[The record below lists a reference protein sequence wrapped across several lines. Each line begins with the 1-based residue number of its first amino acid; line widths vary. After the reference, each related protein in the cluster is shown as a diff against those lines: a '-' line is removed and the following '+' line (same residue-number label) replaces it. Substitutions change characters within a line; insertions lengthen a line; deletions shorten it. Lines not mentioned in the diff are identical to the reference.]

1 MTRHIA
7 DHPAPEDASLRLK
20 HFLRIE
26 REEQRHPAVQA
37 LHVCRPASPAE
48 AQLGPILK
56 VLRERDH

>member
-7 DHPAPEDASLRLK
+7 DHPAPEDATLRLR

-37 LHVCRPASPAE
+37 LHVRRPASAAE
-48 AQLGPILK
+48 TRLGPILK
-56 VLRERDH
+56 VLREHDH